1 MRTEVPWIAPGA
13 RPASAAA
20 SKRIRCGPCGPG
32 TTTGSPS
39 AVSNWHFSW
48 CCLLVSSQSMS
59 RNSTKANGGVGVW
72 HCRQPSPSA
81 WTFPDW
87 ASACAASDRNR
98 LTLMSPPLRSNSRVP
113 IPPLSFPNVQLAE
126 GRSIPHPLRLTP
138 SRRQDNTWRPVDLC
152 CAIWAVAA
160 GADRRGNA
168 VHADPP
174 VGSAPRLT
182 QLIGSPGLAE
192 APALTAGDHR
202 W

>member
-1 MRTEVPWIAPGA
+1 MRTEVPDCA
-13 RPASAAA
+13 RSAARLGGGFKEDPLRPVW
-20 SKRIRCGPCGPG
+20 SRHDHRI
-32 TTTGSPS
+32 
-39 AVSNWHFSW
+39 AVGGEQLAFQLV
-48 CCLLVSSQSMS
+48 LLIGLIPVDVKEQYQSEW
-59 RNSTKANGGVGVW
+59 GVGVW

-160 GADRRGNA
+160 GADRRG
-168 VHADPP
+168 
-174 VGSAPRLT
+174 T
-182 QLIGSPGLAE
+182 QFMRTLPLGQLPGR
-192 APALTAGDHR
+192 PN
-202 W
+202 